1 MSFAM
6 NPLSRYIESLLYQ
19 KGGASSQSQSFPTIW
34 AFLLVCSAVLGLTP
48 LQANTPSARFA
59 ADEEITLDGATTTVL
74 TWGDTTSAIEA
85 TAVGNV
91 TQQTD
96 SYGTYL
102 NFDGSS
108 YLDVTLFPNIQTIV
122 YVYAPEVMPFP
133 SYGAVLGLAN
143 DKRIGTLVES
153 GQTYLHFNQFPDAVW
168 KNGETLT
175 SPYDFGSDLEP
186 YVAVIEV
193 KTGTTSGETNYRIGG
208 SGPYRIRGKVYEI
221 LVYDG
226 LLSETDRLGVESA
239 LLDVYNPTVY
249 HPDASWITAS
259 YDADF
264 QAQIHAKRLSFE
276 QAERLWANRDKAIF
290 SGIELSSYE
299 HWYSSDKLSNNYTTE
314 GDIVTT
320 WPDEFGG
327 EAAVIDSS
335 VGDNSSNQPE
345 YRVDTASGQPG
356 VYFGERYDQMQ
367 TGFEHTDHDDPFTLV
382 FVYRLDN
389 DSGIYNNR
397 VTRNNS
403 LQIGRGASE
412 GDYSVRILNN
422 VRLGNSGSRVE
433 DVYTD
438 RFVIHSY
445 SYSGSA
451 NGTHT
456 HWIDGEL
463 QGTTD
468 FLQEIGRLPLGESG
482 SGHYTQGTIS
492 EVLIFSEALDQ
503 VQVDEV
509 SAHFAEE
516 YGLYH
521 PDAAWITAGYDA
533 DFRTQIHAKRLSFEQ
548 AERLWANRDKAIFS
562 GIELSSYEHWYSSDK
577 LSNNYT
583 TEGDIVTTWPDEFGG
598 EAAVIDSSVGDNSS
612 NQPEYRVDTA
622 SGQPGVYFGERY
634 DQMQTGF
641 EHTDHDDPF
650 TLVFVYRLDNDSG
663 IYNNRV
669 TRNNSLQIGRGA
681 SEGDYSVRILN
692 NVRLGNSGSR
702 VEDVYTDRFVIHSYS
717 YSGSANGTHTHWIDG
732 ELQGTT
738 DFLQEIGRLPLG
750 ESGSGHYTQGTIS
763 EVLIFSE
770 ALDPMQVDA
779 VTIQL
784 ADIHGIYVPNATW
797 IQAFTPSE
805 QAIIHASRYTRSQFE
820 ARKAIQDASTEI
832 NISDTLITGVAA
844 WYRQEELIQH
854 EEGDAVGVWP
864 DAFGQWPLENASG
877 NTALSPTFRA
887 NSLNGFSGLD
897 FDNVDDRLNGT
908 YNHPYNSDSPITVV
922 AVYAQKSID
931 GNNRILTNDRNN
943 FQFAG
948 RYETNAY
955 RALGAGDWLDEG
967 EVYIPF
973 VEGKPV
979 IQAYR
984 YDAATGLQES
994 WINDVLIGS
1003 HTEQFQIGKIGLGE
1017 VISNQEANAYIY
1029 ELIIFDR
1036 LVPDTELDIVEVY
1049 FAEKYGLYH
1058 PDADWVQGF
1067 DVSEQAIIGRSA
1079 YSQVEFEARKSLQD
1093 ASIALA
1099 SIFNIPDAMIDGV
1112 VAWHRPEDLSIYE
1125 NGASV
1130 AFWPDAF
1137 GQWPLEYTGGN
1148 PAIAPTYQHDVSNGI
1163 AALDFDNTDDRL
1175 YGTYNHL
1182 MSDAH
1187 PITVIAVYAQ
1197 KSINGSNRVLAN
1209 DRNSFMIAGRYET
1222 NGYRAWG
1229 AGDWLDDSEQVIPF
1243 MANQPVVHSYR
1254 YDALTGFQESWLDG
1268 SFIGSHTEKF
1278 EMGRIGMGEVIANQE
1293 ANAYIHEL
1301 IIFDRYL
1308 SDTEMDAV
1316 EVYFANK
1323 YDLVHPSATDRQIL
1337 IFDLNLEAQLRAAIG
1352 VVAPGPIMQSHL
1364 NGLTGD
1370 FDFSGL
1376 GISDLRGIEQL
1387 TGITSLNLNGNRLD
1401 ADFDSD
1407 DMAQVQVL
1415 LDAGVTVTTDSQE
1428 TLSIATAVSNPSGG
1442 SILITPLKT
1451 DYFYGD
1457 AVEVVFDLAPGYTF
1471 EGWTGDLS
1479 GTDHS
1484 HAITLEGNVSVSATV
1499 SDLGLDLTNLAA
1511 WYRPEE
1517 LSEIGIDPGDEVTTW
1532 PDALGNFDLTAP
1544 ADSRSLVIGA
1554 EETLAGYRGLFFE
1567 NDHDRLNGTFAH
1579 ASGADSLT
1587 VTVV

>member
-1 MSFAM
+1 
-6 NPLSRYIESLLYQ
+6 
-19 KGGASSQSQSFPTIW
+19 
-34 AFLLVCSAVLGLTP
+34 
-48 LQANTPSARFA
+48 
-59 ADEEITLDGATTTVL
+59 
-74 TWGDTTSAIEA
+74 
-85 TAVGNV
+85 
-91 TQQTD
+91 
-96 SYGTYL
+96 
-102 NFDGSS
+102 
-108 YLDVTLFPNIQTIV
+108 
-122 YVYAPEVMPFP
+122 
-133 SYGAVLGLAN
+133 
-143 DKRIGTLVES
+143 
-153 GQTYLHFNQFPDAVW
+153 
-168 KNGETLT
+168 
-175 SPYDFGSDLEP
+175 
-186 YVAVIEV
+186 
-193 KTGTTSGETNYRIGG
+193 
-208 SGPYRIRGKVYEI
+208 
-221 LVYDG
+221 
-226 LLSETDRLGVESA
+226 
-239 LLDVYNPTVY
+239 
-249 HPDASWITAS
+249 
-259 YDADF
+259 
-264 QAQIHAKRLSFE
+264 
-276 QAERLWANRDKAIF
+276 
-290 SGIELSSYE
+290 
-299 HWYSSDKLSNNYTTE
+299 
-314 GDIVTT
+314 
-320 WPDEFGG
+320 
-327 EAAVIDSS
+327 
-335 VGDNSSNQPE
+335 
-345 YRVDTASGQPG
+345 
-356 VYFGERYDQMQ
+356 
-367 TGFEHTDHDDPFTLV
+367 
-382 FVYRLDN
+382 
-389 DSGIYNNR
+389 
-397 VTRNNS
+397 
-403 LQIGRGASE
+403 
-412 GDYSVRILNN
+412 
-422 VRLGNSGSRVE
+422 
-433 DVYTD
+433 
-438 RFVIHSY
+438 
-445 SYSGSA
+445 
-451 NGTHT
+451 
-456 HWIDGEL
+456 
-463 QGTTD
+463 
-468 FLQEIGRLPLGESG
+468 
-482 SGHYTQGTIS
+482 
-492 EVLIFSEALDQ
+492 
-503 VQVDEV
+503 
-509 SAHFAEE
+509 
-516 YGLYH
+516 
-521 PDAAWITAGYDA
+521 
-533 DFRTQIHAKRLSFEQ
+533 
-548 AERLWANRDKAIFS
+548 
-562 GIELSSYEHWYSSDK
+562 
-577 LSNNYT
+577 
-583 TEGDIVTTWPDEFGG
+583 
-598 EAAVIDSSVGDNSS
+598 
-612 NQPEYRVDTA
+612 
-622 SGQPGVYFGERY
+622 
-634 DQMQTGF
+634 MQTGF

-1587 VTVV
+1587 VTVVYSIYRKNGGFGNRIVWSDGAQNNLNMGRSDGSSDYNIGISNNENWLQNTGVDRDGDPVRVPYHDDAYVIQTYRYYGSTFTHDHRLNGLEMFDITETQAAHFSTIGLGVEGSTREAAGTVMELIIHDTALSDTRLDDIEAYLADKYGLYHPVADWKTAYPAEQQVIIDDSQYGQEAAEQVFAIQAAYPEVTNSIISNLAAWYRPETLTAQGLLDGAFVDAWPDALGQFDLLALGGGGRIPVFATGLLAGYDGLHLVDNYDHLDNTYRHPSAEDPLTISVVYAIHTSNGSNRNRVVWSDGPQHLNMGRSDGSSGYNIGYQGQDQWTSNAGVDRQGNAIQTPFYEDRFVIQTYRYDPSEIDPSHTHRLNGLFMGFFTGSSHYATIDMGLDGTTGKARAYVMEMLIHDAALSDADLNAVEVYLANKYALYHPDAAWLDVYDAEQRAIIDRSQYTAAQAGSLASLQTTDPAIPDAALSDLAAWYRPEDLSAQGLSEGQQVFVWPDALGRFDLLDASDSASRPEFASNLINGLDGLDLKDGKDRLKGEWVHPGSDIPLTVTAVYAIHSHPIGMR